1 MKRIIFLLFSI
12 FQLSRIGVC
21 DEEIYFN
28 FDYAVFQDEEGIP
41 ILEVYYSVNQKSLK
55 YLKVGS
61 NFEAAAKINI
71 SVVDNSNKNEIIS
84 NSYKT
89 PSVVGD
95 TSDEKVNR
103 KLVGQINYSLPAG
116 SYRLKITGTDFNDSS
131 KKDSLEKEVIITKN
145 ETGKIRISDI
155 ELSTLI
161 NKAQND
167 KSIFYKNTLD
177 VIPNP
182 SALFGMNLKE
192 LYYYFE
198 IYGLNKNNISETF
211 NINYDVTNLNS
222 EPIISHKKRAKRKGE
237 SKADYGKIKIDS
249 LPRGS
254 YLLKVSITDSLEDVK
269 SFAEKKFFIFN
280 NVSSNSSSID
290 QNDFLT
296 SEYAIMSE
304 KDVNDEY
311 EKMIYVM
318 SDDEYEKFEL
328 LKSLND
334 KRKYL
339 FSFWKSKDSNPNSP
353 ILETKIKYFKRV
365 DEANKMYKES
375 FGEGWKTDR
384 GRILI
389 IYGKPDDIES
399 HPLQTDKK
407 SYEVWKYNS
416 VQGGGECV
424 FVELQPMTGVY
435 WIVTSTFRDEL
446 RNENWESQ
454 LEI

>member
-1 MKRIIFLLFSI
+1 MKRIIFILFLV
-12 FQLSRIGVC
+12 FQLNRIGFC
-21 DEEIYFN
+21 DGEIYFN

-55 YLKVGS
+55 YIKVGN
-61 NFEAAAKINI
+61 NFEAAAKISV
-71 SVVDNSNKNEIIS
+71 SVVDNSNKNKIIS
-84 NSYKT
+84 NAYKT
-89 PSVVGD
+89 PSVVSD
-95 TSDEKVNR
+95 TSDEKLYK
-103 KLVGQINYSLPAG
+103 KLVGQINYSLPEG
-116 SYRLKITGTDFNDSS
+116 NYKLKILGTDFNDPS
-131 KKDSLEKEVIITKN
+131 KKDSLEREIVITKN

-182 SALFGMNLKE
+182 SALFGMNLNE

-198 IYGLNKNNISETF
+198 IYGLTENNISETF
-211 NINYDVTNLNS
+211 DLNYDVTNLNN
-222 EPIISHKKRAKRKGE
+222 EPLISYKKRVKRKAA

-249 LPRGS
+249 LVRGS
-254 YLLKVSITDSLEDVK
+254 YLLKVSVTDSLDNVK

-280 NVSSNSSSID
+280 NTAKTSSSID

-296 SEYAIMSE
+296 SEYATMSE

-311 EKMIYVM
+311 EKMIYIM
-318 SDDEYEKFEL
+318 SDNEYEKFEL
-328 LKSLND
+328 LSTLND

-339 FSFWKSKDSNPNSP
+339 FSFWKSKDLNPNSP
-353 ILETKIKYFKRV
+353 ILESKIKYFKRV

-375 FGEGWKTDR
+375 FGKGWKTDR

-399 HPLQTDKK
+399 HPLQTAKK

-424 FVELQPMTGVY
+424 FIELQPMTGVY
-435 WIVTSTFRDEL
+435 WIVSSTFRNEL
-446 RNENWESQ
+446 RNDNWESQ